1 MTNDPWHFKRRTLTD
16 RVLEVL
22 TRGPVQALSLFAPR
36 RAGKTEFLIRD
47 LAPRAEA
54 LGHRV
59 IYASFWQAPLS
70 PLAVLLHTLEKSLE
84 RGKLSDR
91 LRTSAW
97 RAAPKLK
104 LSASVPGTGTGAEA
118 EIDLTRLRGEPPSNL
133 LLHLDE
139 LLERV
144 SRSARPAILLLDEV
158 QELARSRTNASL
170 VAALRTGLD
179 KRTDGVRAVFTGSSR
194 SGLAA
199 MFSAREAPFFHFATP
214 IDLPALGEPFVN
226 HILAAF
232 RKTSN
237 RTLERGPM
245 IEAFGRLHRN
255 PYFFRLLVQ
264 TMLYDPELTVTSAVE
279 QVRDRIAADL
289 RYPEAWLALSPI
301 QRETAGAL
309 ARGESR
315 PFSRGFRA
323 ALGTALGE
331 DTPSAGRV
339 QAALRRLERLGI
351 ADTAG
356 GEWELADPGFRLW
369 IRGGGG
375 GETPASLALPTVHPD
390 DSDAW

>member
-1 MTNDPWHFKRRTLTD
+1 MTNDPWHFKRRVLTE
-16 RVLEVL
+16 RVLHVL

-118 EIDLTRLRGEPPSNL
+118 EIDLTRLKGEPPSNL

-199 MFSAREAPFFHFATP
+199 MFSAREGA
-214 IDLPALGEPFVN
+214 
-226 HILAAF
+226 IL
-232 RKTSN
+232 S
-237 RTLERGPM
+237 
-245 IEAFGRLHRN
+245 
-255 PYFFRLLVQ
+255 
-264 TMLYDPELTVTSAVE
+264 
-279 QVRDRIAADL
+279 L
-289 RYPEAWLALSPI
+289 RYAHRPP
-301 QRETAGAL
+301 G
-309 ARGESR
+309 SR
-315 PFSRGFRA
+315 
-323 ALGTALGE
+323 
-331 DTPSAGRV
+331 
-339 QAALRRLERLGI
+339 
-351 ADTAG
+351 
-356 GEWELADPGFRLW
+356 
-369 IRGGGG
+369 
-375 GETPASLALPTVHPD
+375 
-390 DSDAW
+390 

>member
-1 MTNDPWHFKRRTLTD
+1 MG
-16 RVLEVL
+16 
-22 TRGPVQALSLFAPR
+22 GP
-36 RAGKTEFLIRD
+36 TE
-47 LAPRAEA
+47 
-54 LGHRV
+54 GV
-59 IYASFWQAPLS
+59 
-70 PLAVLLHTLEKSLE
+70 
-84 RGKLSDR
+84 
-91 LRTSAW
+91 
-97 RAAPKLK
+97 
-104 LSASVPGTGTGAEA
+104 
-118 EIDLTRLRGEPPSNL
+118 EIS
-133 LLHLDE
+133 H
-139 LLERV
+139 
-144 SRSARPAILLLDEV
+144 
-158 QELARSRTNASL
+158 QLARSRTNAPL

-214 IDLPALGEPFVN
+214 IDLPTLGEPFVD

-237 RTLERGPM
+237 RTLERPLM
-245 IEAFGRLHRN
+245 IEAFGWLHRN

-264 TMLYDPELTVTSAVE
+264 TMLYDPELTVAFAVV
-279 QVRDRIAADL
+279 QVRDHIAADL
-289 RYPEAWLALSPI
+289 RYPDAWLALSPI

-315 PFSRGFRA
+315 PFSREFRA

-331 DTPSAGRV
+331 DTPSAARV

-356 GEWELADPGFRLW
+356 GAWELADAGFRLW

-375 GETPASLALPTVHPD
+375 GETPGSLALPPVHPD
-390 DSDAW
+390 DPGGW